1 MNLDPLLNIY
11 FPKHCFYWFLSF
23 SWTFHPSLALSI
35 HLREGLAARSEG
47 GGCAVWCVSDDAYS
61 VESQPVPSCPL
72 ATMVW
77 QYVCFDACSGW
88 DCQKCHCSQLSLHL
102 VIFSKYVKKDLLWT
116 KTLSLEP
123 IVNVNGVNVTDVDC
137 IILSTYTS
145 FFVLVKK
152 LYKIKFL

>member
-1 MNLDPLLNIY
+1 MSQIQIQNLKLYLQISHRSNNFFKSFLGHNMNLDPLLNIY

-61 VESQPVPSCPL
+61 VGSQPVPSCPL

-77 QYVCFDACSGW
+77 Q
-88 DCQKCHCSQLSLHL
+88 
-102 VIFSKYVKKDLLWT
+102 
-116 KTLSLEP
+116 
-123 IVNVNGVNVTDVDC
+123 
-137 IILSTYTS
+137 
-145 FFVLVKK
+145 
-152 LYKIKFL
+152 

>member
-77 QYVCFDACSGW
+77 QKVCLDDCSGW

-102 VIFSKYVKKDLLWT
+102 VIFSKYIKKDLLWT

-123 IVNVNGVNVTDVDC
+123 IVNVNVTDVDC

-145 FFVLVKK
+145 FLVLVKK
-152 LYKIKFL
+152 L